1 MKMAERTHI
10 TFAASTTAITAFL
23 IAAGMAAGQA
33 QAQETRGVVASQ
45 VSSSLE
51 PVPVAANVGE
61 RMETADCRTGA
72 GVEVAPVSFDEM
84 NAPQAWVIVE
94 RAGGEPVSATRI
106 DPDDTVLIKSIR
118 CGDNDWVRPGDAP
131 AGS

>member
-1 MKMAERTHI
+1 MAERTHI
-10 TFAASTTAITAFL
+10 TFAISTTALTAAL
-23 IAAGMAAGQA
+23 IALGMAAGKA
-33 QAQETRGVVASQ
+33 SAQEAPQFQPRMEATQVATNF
-45 VSSSLE
+45 
-51 PVPVAANVGE
+51 AE
-61 RMETADCRTGA
+61 RRETADCKTAA

-106 DPDDTVLIKSIR
+106 DPDNTVLINSIQ
-118 CGDNDWVRPGDAP
+118 CGGNDWLKPSGAP